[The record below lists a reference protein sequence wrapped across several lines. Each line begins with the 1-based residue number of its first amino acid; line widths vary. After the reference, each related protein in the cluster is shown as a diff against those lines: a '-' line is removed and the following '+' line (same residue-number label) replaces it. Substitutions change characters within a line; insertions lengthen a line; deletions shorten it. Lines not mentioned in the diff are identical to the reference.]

1 VAASFSYVV
10 EGEQTFEIDAVGTKI
25 VKAGEVIYTPPNTRH
40 FGRNAT
46 DRESKTIVIRIKAK
60 DQPLA
65 VEVMR

>member
-10 EGEQTFEIDAVGTKI
+10 EGEQTFEI